1 MILKIYI
8 PSLQDVRSSIKDD
21 VVYHKEDE
29 IIVNHLSNIPSRIK
43 CTETS

>member
-8 PSLQDVRSSIKDD
+8 PLLQDVRSSIKDD

-29 IIVNHLSNIPSRIK
+29 IIINHFSNIPSRIK
-43 CTETS
+43 CIETS